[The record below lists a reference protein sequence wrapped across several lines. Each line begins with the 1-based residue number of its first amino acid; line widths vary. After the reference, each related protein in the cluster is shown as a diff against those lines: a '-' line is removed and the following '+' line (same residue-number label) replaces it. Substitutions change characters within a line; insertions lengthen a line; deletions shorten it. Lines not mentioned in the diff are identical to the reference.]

1 MSLYLHTRQY
11 AMAVQ
16 VRQHFLTLRPQM
28 RSSWIGLMVAHH
40 LNGDIPAALE
50 VFDGLKSCTKEDGGT
65 GPEKAQTLLYVIK
78 LCIEQ
83 GNNEDALSR
92 LEKGLESKIISP
104 RGEVSQLRG
113 KYGSRFG

>member
-1 MSLYLHTRQY
+1 
-11 AMAVQ
+11 MAVQ

-78 LCIEQ
+78 LCIEL
-83 GNNEDALSR
+83 GSNEDALTR
-92 LEKGLESKIISP
+92 LEKGLDSKIISA

-113 KYGSRFG
+113 ELEPDIRWSS

>member
-1 MSLYLHTRQY
+1 
-11 AMAVQ
+11 MAVQ

-78 LCIEQ
+78 LCTEL
-83 GNNEDALSR
+83 GSNEDALNR
-92 LEKGLESKIISP
+92 LEKGLDSKIISA

-113 KYGSRFG
+113 EL

>member
-1 MSLYLHTRQY
+1 
-11 AMAVQ
+11 
-16 VRQHFLTLRPQM
+16 
-28 RSSWIGLMVAHH
+28 MVAHH